1 MAILSTVI
9 EKINTAFRYTLI
21 LLMIEI
27 TVVITVAVLSRY
39 FLNKP
44 LYWAEEVTRY
54 SFVWA
59 TFLGA
64 ACAYKR
70 RELVAMSVFFN
81 MLPSSGKRW
90 LLLFLEVIMFC
101 FLLVA
106 AFFGVKMVQVVAPQL
121 SVATRVSMSYLYVV
135 IPLSCGF
142 MLLCAIQNI
151 ISLIQE
157 REVFKAWGENF

>member
-1 MAILSTVI
+1 MVILSTVI
-9 EKINTAFRYTLI
+9 EKIDTAFRYTLI

-27 TVVITVAVLSRY
+27 TVVITVAVLGRY
-39 FLNKP
+39 FFNKP

-81 MLPSSGKRW
+81 MLPASGRRW
-90 LLLFLEVIMFC
+90 LLLLIEVLMSC
-101 FLLVA
+101 FLLLA

-142 MLLCAIQNI
+142 MLLCGIQNI
-151 ISLIQE
+151 TSLIQE
-157 REVFKAWGENF
+157 RKLFKAWGENF